1 MSTANLNNDEN
12 PEPNAGDEIVID
24 EYNSDSDLEDGEI
37 KEDDVKKEL
46 IVSERP
52 KIPTKSRSQHYP
64 TRDKDNPRFSKKN
77 AGNPQEQLFVISEKL
92 LSLSS
97 SQTNQTYEMEAK
109 FGTRGIKQ
117 ISKIDYDNVIKKL
130 KSLGFRSENES
141 GEYCLKIQPE
151 TMYRGQ
157 LSVAGNFDLF
167 RVEINGIQNIQEYCK
182 TNNLKTLNE
191 KSPSSITILQKY
203 DVRENPNDLENSPI
217 IHSADFDDFN
227 FRVTLKTEK
236 TMFKNNPKVSSL
248 MDTWNG
254 KKKIFRYI
262 NRVTYTNNHLFPAFK
277 IDMSIVRS
285 SSKSQGNYGSMVKTT
300 NIAESN
306 VFNNSE
312 TYEIEIEVINPIAIS
327 QYSFR
332 ETTSTVFDN
341 HKLAMD
347 LQKIVRL
354 VLSGLQGTDYPI
366 KYSEQNNVM
375 REYIKLLL
383 EEDYLKKGEQLDPNK
398 RVYSSNFI
406 GPSSVA
412 LQRMNIMPDN
422 SNANVPNIT
431 KPYSYCVTEKA
442 DGERH
447 LMYIDPSGKIYLIN
461 TNMNVAFTGAKTVE
475 PKLYNTIIDGELITH
490 NKMGQFINKYAAF
503 DVYYLGGVDVRHFP
517 FMYVPGIE
525 NEIKKRDERKETS
538 RRKEKNK
545 NYRLNILQTA
555 IKKMKALHINAKISD
570 LETKEKESTKFSCPI
585 EIVSK
590 LFYPSYKEFDEETT
604 DETRQEP
611 YNIFESCQI
620 ILNNIKNGI
629 MYNYEVDGLIF
640 TPTKLG
646 VGSNTIMDS
655 GPKKKITWNHSFKWK
670 PSETSEVFAHS
681 YNTIDFL
688 VKTIKDKNNSDV
700 INPIFESGMNMYESG
715 NMKQF
720 KILQLCV
727 GYNVRDHGYLNPCND
742 LLNDNYPTL
751 KDNEPENEKEYS
763 AKQFYPTD
771 PYDLNAGIANILLK
785 LDGNNS
791 YQMFTEEGET
801 FTDDMIVE
809 FKYDKDL
816 TKSTSWKWS
825 PLRIR
830 YDKTADYRLT
840 KKNFGNNYN
849 VANSTWYSM
858 HYPITENMIISG
870 KNIPDLQVSD
880 DVYYNGMGGEKLTE
894 GLRDFHNLYVKKKL
908 ILGASRFS
916 NTLIDFACGKGGD
929 FPKWISA
936 KLSFVLGIDISKDN
950 IENRING
957 ACARFLNFKRID
969 KNTPD
974 ALFVNGNSALNIR
987 SGENMATEK
996 DNRIIR
1002 SVFAS
1007 GQKSDNLEPAI
1018 KRQYG
1023 VGNSG
1028 FNVSSCQFAI
1038 HYMFENKNTFYNFAR
1053 NIAECTRLNGHF
1065 IATTYDGN
1073 KVFDLLKSK
1082 RKNEP
1087 VEKWINDS
1095 KVWSI
1100 QKNYD
1105 NTKFDIDE
1113 SSLGYQILVYQDS
1126 INKFIPEYLVNS
1138 TFFITTMEKYGFRL
1152 LENNDCERQFG
1163 FRRSTDTFDR
1173 LYSTF
1178 EEENRQMNKQEY
1190 EIEKEYGQT
1199 MYMIPQEKD
1208 ISFLNRY
1215 YILKKVINVDA
1226 TRLTDALINGVS
1238 YQAEVNAMEE
1248 QYHTE
1253 KLADIKRIIED
1264 EPHMQYEFEESKP
1277 ERPKQP
1283 SPKQPSPK
1291 QSSPK
1296 QSSPKQPEPEPQ
1308 QSQPQQSQPQDDEDE
1323 ILVFDDDDNVMPVES
1338 SKRDV
1343 EEPSAK
1349 KSSKRDVE
1357 EPSKSSAKKSS
1368 KRDVADEP
1376 SKQSKRDDK
1385 PTTTKTRKKRET
1397 TSGIK
1402 TVAEM
1407 KEMKKSKS

>member
-1 MSTANLNNDEN
+1 MSTTNLNN
-12 PEPNAGDEIVID
+12 DEIVID

-37 KEDDVKKEL
+37 KEDVKHEL
-46 IVSERP
+46 IISERP
-52 KIPTKSRSQHYP
+52 KIPLNSRPQYYP
-64 TRDKDNPRFSKKN
+64 SRDNNKQRFSKKN
-77 AGNPQEQLFVISEKL
+77 DGNPQEQLFVISEKL

-97 SQTNQTYEMEAK
+97 SQTNQSYEMEAK

-130 KSLGFRSENES
+130 KSLGFRSGNES
-141 GEYCLKIQPE
+141 GDYCLKIQPE
-151 TMYRGQ
+151 TIYRGQ

-167 RVEINGIQNIQEYCK
+167 RVEINGLLNIQEYCK

-191 KSPSSITILQKY
+191 KSSGSVTILQKY
-203 DVRENPNDLENSPI
+203 DVRENPSDIENSPI

-236 TMFKNNPKVSSL
+236 TMFKNNSKVTTL
-248 MDTWNG
+248 MDTWNS

-262 NRVTYTNNHLFPAFK
+262 NRVTYTNTHLFPAFK
-277 IDMSIVRS
+277 IDLSIVRS
-285 SSKSQGNYGSMVKTT
+285 SSKSQGNYGTMVKTI

-306 VFNNSE
+306 VFNNPE
-312 TYEIEIEVINPIAIS
+312 TYEIEIEVINPIALN
-327 QYSFR
+327 QYGFR
-332 ETTSTVFDN
+332 ETTSNVFDS
-341 HKLAMD
+341 HELATD
-347 LQKIVRL
+347 LQKMVRL

-366 KYSEQNNVM
+366 KYSEQTKVM
-375 REYIKLLL
+375 HEYIKLLL
-383 EEDYLKKGEQLDPNK
+383 EEEYLKKGEQLDPNK

-412 LQRMNIMPDN
+412 LQRVNIMPDT
-422 SNANVPNIT
+422 SNTSIPNIT

-447 LMYIDPSGKIYLIN
+447 LMYIDPLGKIYLIN
-461 TNMNVAFTGAKTVE
+461 TNMNVAFTGAKTIE

-490 NKMGQFINKYAAF
+490 NKLGQFINKYAAF
-503 DVYYLGGVDVRHFP
+503 DVYYLGGGDVRHFP

-525 NEIKKRDERKETS
+525 NEIKKRDEKKETS
-538 RRKEKNK
+538 RRKEKSK

-555 IKKMKALHINAKISD
+555 IKKMKPMHVNAKISD
-570 LETKEKESTKFSCPI
+570 LETRESTRESTRISCPI

-590 LFYPSYKEFDEETT
+590 LFYPSYKEFDEET
-604 DETRQEP
+604 DNETRQEP

-655 GPKKKITWNHSFKWK
+655 GPKKKITWNYSFKWK

-688 VKTIKDKNNSDV
+688 VKTIKDKNNMDV
-700 INPIFESGMNMYESG
+700 VTPIFESGTNMYESG

-727 GYNVRDHGYLNPCND
+727 GYNVKDHGYLNPCND

-751 KDNEPENEKEYS
+751 KDNENENEKEYS

-801 FTDDMIVE
+801 FTDDMIIE
-809 FKYDKDL
+809 FKYEKDL
-816 TKSTSWKWS
+816 SKSTSWKWS

-916 NTLIDFACGKGGD
+916 NNLIDFACGKGGD

-957 ACARFLNFKRID
+957 ACARFLNFKRMD
-969 KNTPD
+969 KNTPY

-1007 GQKSDNLEPAI
+1007 GQKDANLEPAI
-1018 KRQYG
+1018 ERQYG
-1023 VGNSG
+1023 IGNSG

-1038 HYMFENKNTFYNFAR
+1038 HYMFENKDTFYNFIR
-1053 NIAECTRLNGHF
+1053 NIAECTKLNGHF

-1087 VEKWINDS
+1087 VEKWIKDS

-1105 NTKFDIDE
+1105 NTKFENDE

-1138 TFFITTMEKYGFRL
+1138 TFFISTMEKYGFRL
-1152 LENNDCERQFG
+1152 LERRDCETQFG

-1190 EIEKEYGQT
+1190 EIEKEYGET
-1199 MYMIPQEKD
+1199 MYMSPQEKD

-1215 YILKKVINVDA
+1215 YILKKVLNIDA
-1226 TRLTDALINGVS
+1226 SRLTDALINGVS
-1238 YQAEVNAMEE
+1238 YQAEVNTMEE
-1248 QYHTE
+1248 QYHKE

-1264 EPHMQYEFEESKP
+1264 EPPVQYEFEESKP
-1277 ERPKQP
+1277 ERPKPLTQATT
-1283 SPKQPSPK
+1283 QATT
-1291 QSSPK
+1291 QDVH
-1296 QSSPKQPEPEPQ
+1296 
-1308 QSQPQQSQPQDDEDE
+1308 DDEDE
-1323 ILVFDDDDNVMPVES
+1323 ILVFDDDDNVIPIES
-1338 SKRDV
+1338 SQKDIV
-1343 EEPSAK
+1343 EEPPKKSSKKNIVEEPSKASAK
-1349 KSSKRDVE
+1349 KSSKRDVVDE
-1357 EPSKSSAKKSS
+1357 SSKPKPSKK
-1368 KRDVADEP
+1368 
-1376 SKQSKRDDK
+1376 DDK
-1385 PTTTKTRKKRET
+1385 PTTTKTRKKREST
-1397 TSGIK
+1397 GGGIK